1 MGETRGIYG
10 TNLQTLK
17 GFNNQRYLRL
27 LVETLFYELAIITNP
42 KLYLLPSSGRFRVG
56 ARNDVLFFYKYVPM
70 ASSLSTPIDVIP
82 RKKHRGRLNLIQ
94 DLPELGNKYN
104 YMDK

>member
-1 MGETRGIYG
+1 MTVGWNIILRTSYNYEPPIILITFIREIPGRGPEW
-10 TNLQTLK
+10 
-17 GFNNQRYLRL
+17 R
-27 LVETLFYELAIITNP
+27 P
-42 KLYLLPSSGRFRVG
+42 
-56 ARNDVLFFYKYVPM
+56 FFYKYVPM